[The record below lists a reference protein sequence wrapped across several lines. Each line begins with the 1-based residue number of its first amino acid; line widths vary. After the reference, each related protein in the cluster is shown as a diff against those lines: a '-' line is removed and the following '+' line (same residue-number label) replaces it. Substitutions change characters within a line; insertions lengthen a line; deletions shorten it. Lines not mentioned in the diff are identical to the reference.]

1 MPVKNS
7 LFTGAA
13 KQLIRRYVGDLSTG
27 RFELVLPG
35 GETVVSEGPQP
46 GETGV
51 MVIKKWRTLSQLMR
65 RGDIGL
71 AEAYAAGD
79 WESPNLSTLMSV
91 LARNVDSFKD
101 RFAPRGIDR
110 FWAILQHALRRNT
123 KVQSRK
129 NIEAHYDLGNAFYS
143 LWLDPTMTYSSAV
156 FEPHNDELETA
167 QHTKYQRILAQ
178 AELAPNS
185 RILEIGCGWGGFA
198 EVAAEAGH
206 RVTGL
211 TISPAQLAFAKNRLK
226 HAVDQGAVDLLLQD
240 YRDLEGQ
247 FDAVVSIEMFE
258 AVGPQWWAAYMDK
271 VRGALKPG
279 APAVIQ
285 TITIKDQLFDAYS
298 QQPDFIQT
306 CIFPG
311 SMLSCPER
319 FVGDA
324 KTAHLTLNDRYEFGA
339 SYARTLRQ
347 WQTTFNAA
355 ESEVRQLGFDT
366 EFLRLWNFYFSY
378 CVGGFEAERTNV
390 GQYTLKAA

>member
-1 MPVKNS
+1 MRKNS
-7 LFTGAA
+7 VFTRAA

-27 RFELVLPG
+27 RFELYLPG
-35 GETVVSEGPQP
+35 GEVIISEGAQP
-46 GETGV
+46 GDTGV
-51 MVIKKWRTLSQLMR
+51 MVINKWRTLTQLMR

-79 WESPNLSTLMSV
+79 WDSPNLSTLMSV
-91 LARNVDSFKD
+91 LARNIDRFKD
-101 RFAPRGIDR
+101 SFAPRGIDR
-110 FWAILQHALRRNT
+110 VWAILQHALRRNT

-143 LWLDPTMTYSSAV
+143 LWLDPTMTYSSAL
-156 FEPHNDELETA
+156 FEAENDALEAA
-167 QHTKYQRILAQ
+167 QKTKYQRILEQ
-178 AELAPNS
+178 ANVAPNS
-185 RILEIGCGWGGFA
+185 HILEIGCGWGGFA

-211 TISPAQLAFAKNRLK
+211 TISPAQLEFAQKRLK
-226 HAVDQGAVDLLLQD
+226 HASDQGTVNLLLQD
-240 YRDLEGQ
+240 YRDLEGR

-258 AVGPQWWAAYMDK
+258 AVGPQWWSTYMGK
-271 VRGALKPG
+271 VQSALKPG
-279 APAVIQ
+279 AKAVIQ
-285 TITIKDQLFDAYS
+285 TITMQDQLFDDYS
-298 QQPDFIQT
+298 KQPDFIQT

-324 KTAHLTLNDRYEFGA
+324 QTAGMRLTDQHEFGA

-355 ESEVRQLGFDT
+355 QSEVRHLGFDT
-366 EFLRLWNFYFSY
+366 EFLRLWNFYYSY

-390 GQYTLKAA
+390 GQYTFEAA